1 MFVLLWTWFWSFNS
15 VVLRCSC
22 VYELGCICLLVWLVY
37 DCLFRAM
44 GYCAG
49 CAVLVVGWLLFGLWL
64 VGLVLPGFVGM
75 LLAVCVLLL
84 VLVICIAC
92 LLLG

>member
-1 MFVLLWTWFWSFNS
+1 
-15 VVLRCSC
+15 
-22 VYELGCICLLVWLVY
+22 
-37 DCLFRAM
+37 M

-49 CAVLVVGWLLFGLWL
+49 CAVLVVGWLTFGLWL
-64 VGLVLPGFVGM
+64 AGLVLAGFVGM